1 MKTSSSKWL
10 GFLCRSRFFLAVIVG
25 LGIGWAMSKSLG
37 TAVSFAIGGAVTIAL
52 LARPR
57 GE

>member
-10 GFLCRSRFFLAVIVG
+10 GYLCRARFFLAVVIG

-37 TAVSFAIGGAVTIAL
+37 PAVSFAIGGGITVVML
-52 LARPR
+52 ERPR
-57 GE
+57 GD

>member
-1 MKTSSSKWL
+1 MKTSSSKFL
-10 GFLCRSRFFLAVIVG
+10 GFLCRARFVLAVAVG

-37 TAVSFAIGGAVTIAL
+37 SAVSFAIGGATTIAM
-52 LARPR
+52 LAGRR

>member
-10 GFLCRSRFFLAVIVG
+10 GYLCRARFFIAVVVG

-37 TAVSFAIGGAVTIAL
+37 VAVGFAIGGATTLIM

>member
-10 GFLCRSRFFLAVIVG
+10 GYLCRARFFLAVVVG

-37 TAVSFAIGGAVTIAL
+37 PGVSFAIGGATTVAMM
-52 LARPR
+52 ARPR
-57 GE
+57 SE

>member
-1 MKTSSSKWL
+1 MKTSSSKFL
-10 GFLCRSRFFLAVIVG
+10 GILCRARLFLAVVVG

-37 TAVSFAIGGAVTIAL
+37 TAVSYAIGGATTIAM
-52 LARPR
+52 LAGRR